1 MNLLFDPQWT
11 DDRKRAAVYAGDV
24 VVTSPLPAALG
35 LVTRARELLEE
46 AFAPHHPVQ
55 AQYHFGNAVP
65 LTDLGLVIARHPW
78 LCHALAAAA
87 IACEVCY
94 PLALVSRWARVVAVP
109 GTLAMQIGIR
119 VLLGPTFLH
128 MMACNVFWVPWERLL
143 RAAQRRAAART
154 AS

>member
-1 MNLLFDPQWT
+1 VFFC
-11 DDRKRAAVYAGDV
+11 AGASKLR
-24 VVTSPLPAALG
+24 TSG
-35 LVTRARELLEE
+35 LAWIFSDTMAIFL
-46 AFAPHHPVQ
+46 VQ

-87 IACEVCY
+87 IACEVGY